1 MIWSRKCSRT
11 ALLAACVAFLAQ
23 PCNGLDGTIGCSE
36 FNGDVF
42 LTTSGSAVE
51 RAGIAVELGKLASAC
66 HQATAEEE
74 EIDDEPIGLADWPD
88 DDALSVII
96 DLAAANDAS
105 KKCVGTSMLNAS
117 VARFTRFRQPGK
129 DIKAGF
135 GCLSTG
141 GYMIADNGIEDCN
154 VDANILTLA
163 LESFE
168 SDGPFA

>member
-1 MIWSRKCSRT
+1 MCTQFLHAYYLSPSPPPTSPRPLPSLFNIMIWSIKCSRT
-11 ALLAACVAFLAQ
+11 ALLAVCVAFLAQ

-88 DDALSVII
+88 DDVSVPMLLLLRSFCCFCALHCE
-96 DLAAANDAS
+96 N
-105 KKCVGTSMLNAS
+105 TSMHQTPQGNFCRHALN
-117 VARFTRFRQPGK
+117 
-129 DIKAGF
+129 
-135 GCLSTG
+135 
-141 GYMIADNGIEDCN
+141 
-154 VDANILTLA
+154 
-163 LESFE
+163 
-168 SDGPFA
+168 